1 MTDENR
7 AEKRLLGIQV
17 TFLILF
23 SVWLIKFCYFGEYS
37 SVKELLNDNI
47 FYMIIFSLGLY
58 QLAIIY
64 YKITEL
70 FFTINKDKYRKEVKE
85 LNRKYKKREIT
96 KEEFNQKK
104 KDFEIK
110 ELQLRLDK
118 IKMRNNK

>member
-1 MTDENR
+1 MTNEGRAENR
-7 AEKRLLGIQV
+7 LLLIQS
-17 TFLILF
+17 TFLISF
-23 SVWLIKFCYFGEYS
+23 AYWLIKFCYFGEYI
-37 SVKELLNDNI
+37 SVIELLNNNI

-64 YKITEL
+64 YNITEL

-85 LNRKYKKREIT
+85 LNRKYRKREIT

-118 IKMRNNK
+118 IKMRNKK